1 MREILFRGKRKGN
14 GKWVEGGYFS
24 IQPIENEEPLNIIVD
39 GSVSYH
45 IVDPDTVGQF
55 TGLTDKN
62 GKRIFEGDI
71 VAQSWYDFDEP
82 ADDCFGEVIF
92 SVADCSFSVLCFD
105 KSAIM
110 SMGQG
115 CAYHWEVEVIGNIH
129 DNPDLLNTEATV

>member
-1 MREILFRGKRKGN
+1 MREILFRGKRKDN
-14 GKWVEGGYFS
+14 GEWVKGGYFHL
-24 IQPIENEEPLNIIVD
+24 NGEEPLHIVVD
-39 GSVSYH
+39 GSGIYH
-45 IVDPDTVGQF
+45 TVDPDSIGEF

-62 GKRIFEGDI
+62 GRRIFEGDI

-110 SMGQG
+110 SMGKG
-115 CAYHWEVEVIGNIH
+115 CAYHWEVEVIGNIN
-129 DNPDLLNTEATV
+129 DNPELLEVDE